1 MVMSHTLAL
10 QLMEYHQLMEL
21 KAVVLLV
28 VQTEQDG
35 IWQPVI
41 HIVIYLLLAVYLLYW
56 VINMSEFIDKHPV
69 VIDFEL
75 DLYID
80 RDKSKGVNPIK
91 VTVRDKD
98 LKVTTSE
105 EI

>member
-1 MVMSHTLAL
+1 
-10 QLMEYHQLMEL
+10 
-21 KAVVLLV
+21 
-28 VQTEQDG
+28 
-35 IWQPVI
+35 
-41 HIVIYLLLAVYLLYW
+41 
-56 VINMSEFIDKHPV
+56 MSEFIDKHPV

-98 LKVTTSE
+98 LKVTTAE
-105 EI
+105 GI

>member
-1 MVMSHTLAL
+1 MS
-10 QLMEYHQLMEL
+10 
-21 KAVVLLV
+21 
-28 VQTEQDG
+28 QDKTQAE
-35 IWQPVI
+35 IEI
-41 HIVIYLLLAVYLLYW
+41 
-56 VINMSEFIDKHPV
+56 
-69 VIDFEL
+69 EL